1 MPKWAGVR
9 NKMISSRMEEVKESC
24 VKYGME
30 TVITT
35 DLLYLAVQPVDRE
48 KLENLLKENSIVK
61 IGAMSIAQLKKM
73 GFTENQAIKISSIFE
88 IARRWS
94 AHTDGNKLN
103 FSQPQAVY
111 DYMFPKVRGLQK
123 ERFSVLIL
131 DTKNNIIK
139 EELISIGS
147 LNASIVHPREVFK
160 AAIENSAA
168 SIILVHNHPSG
179 DPSPSRED
187 LYITQKLTDGG
198 KLLGIDVLDHVII
211 GEGKYKSLK
220 TEGLM

>member
-1 MPKWAGVR
+1 MPKMAGDR
-9 NKMISSRMEEVKESC
+9 NKMVRMTEVKESC
-24 VKYGME
+24 VKYGTE
-30 TVITT
+30 TLITT

-48 KLENLLKENSIVK
+48 KIENLLTENSIVK
-61 IGAMSIAQLKKM
+61 IGAMSIAQLKKL
-73 GFTENQAIKISSIFE
+73 GFTENQAVKISAVFE

-94 AHTDGNKLN
+94 VHTDDRKLN

-111 DYMFPKVRGLQK
+111 DYMFPRVRGFQK

-179 DPSPSRED
+179 DPAPSRED
-187 LYITQKLTDGG
+187 LYLTQKLTEGG

-211 GEGKYKSLK
+211 GEGKYKSLI